1 MSEQP
6 EVRENAAEQ
15 RFEIWLGD
23 ERAGMTVYQGHGQ
36 TLRFVHTEIDDRFA
50 GHGLA
55 SILIRAALDTV
66 RARGISVLP
75 YCPFV
80 KRFIQKHP
88 EYVDLVPPA
97 QRKAF
102 DLPETAPTGES

>member
-6 EVRENAAEQ
+6 QVRENAAKH

-23 ERAGMTVYQGHGQ
+23 ERAGMTLYQGEGQ
-36 TLRFVHTEIDDRFA
+36 TLQFVHTEIDGRFE
-50 GHGLA
+50 GKGLA
-55 SILIRAALDTV
+55 SILIREALDTV
-66 RARGISVLP
+66 RARGVSVLP

-88 EYVDLVPPA
+88 EYLDLVPQS
-97 QRKAF
+97 QRALF
-102 DLPETAPTGES
+102 ELPQTAPAGDG

>member
-1 MSEQP
+1 MSQQP

-23 ERAGMTVYQGHGQ
+23 ERAGMTLYQGHGQ

-50 GHGLA
+50 GKGLA
-55 SILIRAALDTV
+55 SILIREALDTV
-66 RARGISVLP
+66 RGRGLSVLP
-75 YCPFV
+75 HCPFV

-88 EYVDLVPPA
+88 EYVDLVPQS
-97 QRKAF
+97 QRKLF
-102 DLPETAPTGES
+102 DLPETAAAADS